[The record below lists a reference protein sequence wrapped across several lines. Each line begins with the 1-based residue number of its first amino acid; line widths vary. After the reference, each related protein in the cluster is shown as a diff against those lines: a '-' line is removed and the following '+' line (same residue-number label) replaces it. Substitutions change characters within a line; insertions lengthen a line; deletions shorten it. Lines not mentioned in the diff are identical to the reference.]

1 MRKAETESCFST
13 PCAKP
18 RSRWLLLAAVAIAAI
33 LGGVHYFGLNGVLSM
48 QSKVIMYMAAN
59 SAQTSTNVTLGAMV
73 EQVERLGGFIS
84 SAPEVR
90 DLFSAA
96 RRALDEYGAE
106 SPQVA
111 AVRAELL
118 EVVRRQFID
127 KMPEL
132 AQVHLAFHLADTP
145 SLFLQINAID
155 APKGTGSASDTLAR
169 QAILA
174 QKPVRGF
181 VTDAAYAG
189 LRCAVPVLITEH
201 SDAMPH
207 SMGAVEIG
215 VDFEGFVFRLVEYAL
230 ADKRQTGDFAAL
242 LKKDIADKAFSP
254 VRLAGLR
261 QILLANAAYYVLADT
276 SITPAILKMPQV
288 FEKLSPVKDITG
300 RIHKELVPELT
311 PRHAINWLKDH
322 LPFLCPETSDSVAA
336 VVDGVPMGFVAFL
349 LDSETFGSADPAL
362 GISKTLPHAADEA
375 VVLSWASFPE
385 IVRIYEHQVKKTLVH
400 SLISYILVLAVLY
413 VTWRFANRKLR
424 QLVELRTS
432 ELAAAEQRYR
442 GFYEN
447 AVQGMFQSRAEG
459 RYSSVNPAYAAM
471 LGYTQDELFA
481 IEDIGATLYDDPKQR
496 SVLLEKLQH
505 GGVVR
510 NFELDMKRKD
520 GSIVHALLNVRAG
533 ADDATAFEGI
543 AVDNTARKL
552 AEERLKKSE
561 ETYRRIIETA
571 SEGFLLMDMDFRI
584 LDVNDSYVRLL
595 GYERNELLGRQ
606 PLELATKET
615 RAFINKN
622 LAQLRAAAY
631 RSFEGAY
638 QAKDGREVPV
648 QVNSNALHNDQGQVI
663 GQVAFVSDISERKK
677 ADALREDVERMARHD
692 LKTPLNAVI
701 NLPQIMLMS
710 DNLDQDQIDYL
721 NMIQDAGYRMLDMV
735 NLSLNLYKMEQRTYQ
750 FAPRRVDLLPL
761 LRRVV
766 LDLNAL
772 SEAKSVPIEIRVEGV
787 AVEKKTSGALSCMIQ
802 GEELLC
808 YSMFANLVKNAVEAT
823 PDGGEAVAIDCT
835 SNGRPHVAVHNQGA
849 IPEEIRGKF
858 FEKYATAGKSDG
870 TGLGTYSAWLI
881 AQTHHAEITVASS
894 ELEGTTV
901 AVAFPPLS

>member
-1 MRKAETESCFST
+1 
-13 PCAKP
+13 
-18 RSRWLLLAAVAIAAI
+18 
-33 LGGVHYFGLNGVLSM
+33 
-48 QSKVIMYMAAN
+48 
-59 SAQTSTNVTLGAMV
+59 
-73 EQVERLGGFIS
+73 
-84 SAPEVR
+84 
-90 DLFSAA
+90 
-96 RRALDEYGAE
+96 
-106 SPQVA
+106 
-111 AVRAELL
+111 
-118 EVVRRQFID
+118 
-127 KMPEL
+127 
-132 AQVHLAFHLADTP
+132 
-145 SLFLQINAID
+145 
-155 APKGTGSASDTLAR
+155 
-169 QAILA
+169 
-174 QKPVRGF
+174 
-181 VTDAAYAG
+181 
-189 LRCAVPVLITEH
+189 
-201 SDAMPH
+201 
-207 SMGAVEIG
+207 
-215 VDFEGFVFRLVEYAL
+215 
-230 ADKRQTGDFAAL
+230 
-242 LKKDIADKAFSP
+242 
-254 VRLAGLR
+254 
-261 QILLANAAYYVLADT
+261 LADT